1 MEKYIKIS
9 VLEDNK
15 NNINNLKTLNNLCQI
30 SNKLNILNNN
40 LINKTYDDFYMD
52 LNFEIDN
59 NNNNNNNNN
68 NKISKNLIKKATF
81 YIKIKDEYKNINL
94 SEESVINCI
103 NYNSCPICLNT
114 IFNKNDII
122 KLNCNH
128 VFCTK
133 CYNAWH
139 TTCINN
145 NNGVSCPL
153 CRSK

>member
-9 VLEDNK
+9 VLDDKK
-15 NNINNLKTLNNLCQI
+15 NNINNLKAINNLCKI
-30 SNKLNILNNN
+30 NNKLNTLNNN

-59 NNNNNNNNN
+59 GNDVN

-94 SEESVINCI
+94 SEESLINCI
-103 NYNSCPICLNT
+103 NYNSCPICINT
-114 IFNKNDII
+114 IFNKNNII
-122 KLNCNH
+122 KLNCCH

-133 CYNAWH
+133 CYDAWRA
-139 TTCINN
+139 TCINN

>member
-1 MEKYIKIS
+1 MEKYIKIP
-9 VLEDNK
+9 VLDDNK
-15 NNINNLKTLNNLCQI
+15 NNINNLKAINNLYQI
-30 SNKLNILNNN
+30 NNKLNTLNNN

-52 LNFEIDN
+52 LNLEIDN
-59 NNNNNNNNN
+59 INDVN
-68 NKISKNLIKKATF
+68 NKLSKNLIKKATF

-94 SEESVINCI
+94 SEESIINCI

-133 CYNAWH
+133 CCDAWH
-139 TTCINN
+139 STCINN
-145 NNGVSCPL
+145 NNSVSCPI

>member
-1 MEKYIKIS
+1 MEKYIKIPI
-9 VLEDNK
+9 LEDN
-15 NNINNLKTLNNLCQI
+15 LNKLCQI
-30 SNKLNILNNN
+30 SNKLNILSDN
-40 LINKTYDDFYMD
+40 LTNKTYDDFYMD

-59 NNNNNNNNN
+59 YNDVYNN
-68 NKISKNLIKKATF
+68 NKISKNIIKKATF

-94 SEESVINCI
+94 SEESLINCI
-103 NYNSCPICLNT
+103 NYNSCPICFNT

-133 CYNAWH
+133 CFSSWNLK
-139 TTCINN
+139 CNSNN
-145 NNGVSCPL
+145 LDTSCPL

>member
-15 NNINNLKTLNNLCQI
+15 NNINNLKAINNLCQI
-30 SNKLNILNNN
+30 SNKLNILSDN
-40 LINKTYDDFYMD
+40 LTNKTYDDFYMD

-59 NNNNNNNNN
+59 GNDVNNN

-94 SEESVINCI
+94 SEESLINCI
-103 NYNSCPICLNT
+103 NYNSCPICFNT

-128 VFCTK
+128 VFCK
-133 CYNAWH
+133 NCFSSWRAK
-139 TTCINN
+139 CINN
-145 NNGVSCPL
+145 NNRVSCPL
-153 CRSK
+153 CRSKY